1 MRYLAANA
9 YDRLVKKALDVVSI
23 LPNAF
28 YLAEPRRCSD
38 LMSEVARLRSSLA
51 NHSHAQCGAYYAPGI
66 RSSSGDPEPLSGI
79 IAAKVEETDNTRGIW
94 KAPAN
99 VTISGFGTLEQS
111 LSPTEVSTLV
121 GNSTEP
127 SVNPIVHWGQTNKIW
142 GARALSTDRDDRY
155 IPVVRFSNWIR
166 ASVEVY
172 LDRQRGR
179 SNDALLWGRVER
191 SVENY
196 LNELYRSGA
205 LQGVKPES
213 AYFVSVGQ
221 AKTMTTQDV
230 QEGRLIVEMDL
241 AMLKPAEFQVLRLV
255 QEQ

>member
-142 GARALSTDRDDRY
+142 CPS
-155 IPVVRFSNWIR
+155 
-166 ASVEVY
+166 
-172 LDRQRGR
+172 
-179 SNDALLWGRVER
+179 
-191 SVENY
+191 
-196 LNELYRSGA
+196 
-205 LQGVKPES
+205 
-213 AYFVSVGQ
+213 FVHGS
-221 AKTMTTQDV
+221 
-230 QEGRLIVEMDL
+230 R
-241 AMLKPAEFQVLRLV
+241 
-255 QEQ
+255 